1 MVRPSRRAF
10 FQRRPPLGAPLGD
23 RRLVALGGALARL
36 LRCPLQRLEQARDVS
51 PVVRDRELL
60 PDKFGDA
67 GAGPDLAA
75 EAEGFG
81 PVREQPRYQRALG
94 SGEPGGGPEVRAGGE
109 SPLPLRAHEA
119 HPLAN
124 GGGRDSEGFG
134 DLLLPPAP
142 SSKCQRAPSSEFFP
156 IGWA

>member
-1 MVRPSRRAF
+1 
-10 FQRRPPLGAPLGD
+10 
-23 RRLVALGGALARL
+23 
-36 LRCPLQRLEQARDVS
+36 VS